1 MRYRFLINSYISHDE
16 CVSVNN
22 VLRGYDDMK
31 EEHKYLKAWTILK
44 DFNLFIKQID
54 LNDWSIEKNR
64 Q

>member
-16 CVSVNN
+16 SVSVYN

-31 EEHKYLKAWTILK
+31 EELKYLKAWRILK
-44 DFNLFIKQID
+44 TFNLFIKQID
-54 LNDWSIEKNR
+54 LIDWSIEKNR